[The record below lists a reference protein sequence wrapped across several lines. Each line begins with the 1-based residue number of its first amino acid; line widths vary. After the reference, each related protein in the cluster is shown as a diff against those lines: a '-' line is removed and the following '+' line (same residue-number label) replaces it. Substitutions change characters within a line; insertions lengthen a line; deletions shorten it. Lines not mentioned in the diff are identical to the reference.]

1 MLILHFLIR
10 DENKMLWP
18 WYLTSSTFWTCH
30 PGKKLDTVEIIHAE
44 SNIEYLKL
52 YMLNLIMTKNTKE
65 ISLYWW
71 FSKVQ
76 ELTQLKLHFV
86 EIAQNKID
94 KDNTQQNLLLTLN
107 VDYRIKSSCQNIIPA
122 KPDPGKLDLV
132 ENYHKRKFKIAK
144 AHVWKF

>member
-1 MLILHFLIR
+1 MI
-10 DENKMLWP
+10 
-18 WYLTSSTFWTCH
+18 
-30 PGKKLDTVEIIHAE
+30 
-44 SNIEYLKL
+44 
-52 YMLNLIMTKNTKE
+52 KNTKE

-76 ELTQLKLHFV
+76 ELTQLKLYFV
-86 EIAQNKID
+86 EITQNKID
-94 KDNTQQNLLLTLN
+94 KDNTQQHLLLTLN

-144 AHVWKF
+144 AKVWKF

>member
-1 MLILHFLIR
+1 
-10 DENKMLWP
+10 
-18 WYLTSSTFWTCH
+18 
-30 PGKKLDTVEIIHAE
+30 
-44 SNIEYLKL
+44 
-52 YMLNLIMTKNTKE
+52 MLNLIMTKNTKE

-86 EIAQNKID
+86 EITQNKID

-144 AHVWKF
+144 AQV

>member
-1 MLILHFLIR
+1 MI
-10 DENKMLWP
+10 
-18 WYLTSSTFWTCH
+18 
-30 PGKKLDTVEIIHAE
+30 
-44 SNIEYLKL
+44 
-52 YMLNLIMTKNTKE
+52 KNTKE

-86 EIAQNKID
+86 EITQNKID
-94 KDNTQQNLLLTLN
+94 KDNTQQNLLLTLFIYLFFLNCLGEAPGTLFLLPLPLTPWARAEIRRLLLTLN

-144 AHVWKF
+144 AKVWKF

>member
-1 MLILHFLIR
+1 
-10 DENKMLWP
+10 
-18 WYLTSSTFWTCH
+18 
-30 PGKKLDTVEIIHAE
+30 
-44 SNIEYLKL
+44 
-52 YMLNLIMTKNTKE
+52 MTKNTKE

-86 EIAQNKID
+86 EITQNKID

-107 VDYRIKSSCQNIIPA
+107 VDYRIKSSCQNIIPV

-132 ENYHKRKFKIAK
+132 ENYHKENSKLPKLKFGDFNMDTKM
-144 AHVWKF
+144 